1 MYRLTCDITVGKTK
15 NLKMVNSVQITGD
28 IETLTDTC
36 VITFP
41 RRVKVDRSQIRDHI
55 KRGDAVEVRL
65 GYDGNNERVFK
76 GYVRDVPT
84 GTPLVIGCED
94 EMFALKK
101 IKVATR
107 HYDKLSLKALIDE
120 YLPSDIERNVVDMNL
135 GEFRIS
141 DEPSLAKVLDY
152 IKQNYPVRFFF
163 RDNKF
168 YAVLPTTMVGAD
180 TGFTTTVFKFGWNII
195 RDNLKYRVADDID
208 VVVKVK
214 SIGKDNKKTEVQE
227 PVNGTGSIR
236 TYLLYNRTES
246 EMREYARERLKEVKT
261 DGLDGSFEAFGVPL
275 VRVAD
280 RVKFIDEENP
290 ERNGKTY
297 LVKGVRR
304 QFGVSS
310 GYRQTIE
317 LGYRI

>member
-1 MYRLTCDITVGKTK
+1 
-15 NLKMVNSVQITGD
+15 MVNNVVINTD

-41 RRVKVDRSQIRDHI
+41 RRVKVGKAQIRDYI
-55 KRGDAVEVRL
+55 KRGDAVEVWL
-65 GYDGNNERVFK
+65 GYDGSNQRVFK
-76 GYVRDVPT
+76 GYVRDVPS

-107 HYDKLSLKALIDE
+107 HYDRLSLKDFINE
-120 YLPSDIERNVVDMNL
+120 YLPVSIERSVVDMNL

-141 DEPSLAKVLDY
+141 NEPSLAKVLDY

-168 YAVLPTTMVGAD
+168 YAVLPSTMVAAD
-180 TGFTTTVFKFGWNII
+180 TGFTTTTFKFGWNII
-195 RDNLKYRVADDID
+195 NDSLKYRVADDID
-208 VVVKVK
+208 IVVKVK
-214 SIGKDNKKTEVQE
+214 SIGKDNKKTEIQE
-227 PVNGTGSIR
+227 PVNGTGSVR
-236 TYLLYNRTES
+236 TYMLYNRTET
-246 EMREYARERLKEVKT
+246 EMRQYARERLKEVKT
-261 DGLDGSFEAFGVPL
+261 DGLDGTFEAFGIPF
-275 VRVAD
+275 VRKAD
-280 RVKFIDEENP
+280 RVKFVDSENP
-290 ERNGKTY
+290 ERNGRTY

-317 LGYRI
+317 LGYQL